1 MFLLGNKI
9 QALRKEKSITLETL
23 ASELGVTAGAV
34 SKWEHNNS
42 LPDITMLCNIADYF
56 NISTDELLGR
66 KGKITF
72 AICDD
77 SSFIRESVKNVLENN
92 NYICKGL
99 FASCHESLKFLENSS
114 VDVFII
120 DIHLTNGNHKD
131 IINESGLD
139 ILKKIKTDYKD
150 VKTVILTGDTSKSVK
165 NEAESIGCDSFINKP
180 FLPDDLLSALSSL

>member
-9 QALRKEKSITLETL
+9 QALRKEKNITLETL

-66 KGKITF
+66 KGKISF

-77 SSFIRESVKNVLENN
+77 SSFIRDSVKNILENN
-92 NYICKGL
+92 NDFK
-99 FASCHESLKFLENSS
+99 
-114 VDVFII
+114 
-120 DIHLTNGNHKD
+120 
-131 IINESGLD
+131 NESGLD
-139 ILKKIKTDYKD
+139 ILKKIKADYKN
-150 VKTVILTGDTSKSVK
+150 VKTVILTGDNDKSVRNK
-165 NEAESIGCDSFINKP
+165 TETIGCDRFINKP
-180 FLPDDLLSALSSL
+180 FLPDDLL